1 MNRRTKLLFSQLGAL
16 ALITIL
22 IFACNAPQPIVGKW
36 RTDAPTSLLFEY
48 LEDGSVMLVEHSHKF
63 VVFHYKIIDADSLQL
78 YDGMGRLREYDFR
91 ISGDTLTFYDNL
103 ATGKIV
109 LQHHRA
115 ELNED

>member
-1 MNRRTKLLFSQLGAL
+1 MSRRTKLRFSRFGAL
-16 ALITIL
+16 LLVTIL
-22 IFACNAPQPIVGKW
+22 VFACSAPHPIVGKW

-48 LEDGSVMLVEHSHKF
+48 LEDGSVMLVEDSYKF
-63 VVFHYKIIDADSLQL
+63 VVFHYEIIDEDSLQL

-103 ATGKIV
+103 VAGKIV

-115 ELNED
+115 K